1 MMSDFWVEEMSEEGT
16 EELLEKIATK
26 IRSKK
31 MEVPAVMALEMHK
44 PLAGIAGS
52 AGVVFAPFLV
62 PFLGFDNVNDY
73 TRVLSKPE
81 NIERLM
87 KKLELPKE
95 SDTQ

>member
-1 MMSDFWVEEMSEEGT
+1 MSDFWVEEMSEEGT

-87 KKLELPKE
+87 KKLELPQE
-95 SDTQ
+95 SDKQ

>member
-1 MMSDFWVEEMSEEGT
+1 
-16 EELLEKIATK
+16 
-26 IRSKK
+26 

-44 PLAGIAGS
+44 PISGTLANAS
-52 AGVVFAPFLV
+52 VVFAPFLV

-87 KKLELPKE
+87 KKLEAPQKE
-95 SDTQ
+95 AAL

>member
-1 MMSDFWVEEMSEEGT
+1 MSDFWVEEMSEEGT

-31 MEVPAVMALEMHK
+31 LEVPAVMALEMHK

>member
-1 MMSDFWVEEMSEEGT
+1 LDFWT
-16 EELLEKIATK
+16 EELTPEETENLLQKIATQIQK
-26 IRSKK
+26 RK

-44 PLAGIAGS
+44 PIVGTLSNAS
-52 AGVVFAPFLV
+52 VVFAPFIV

-87 KKLELPKE
+87 NILESPREEAK
-95 SDTQ
+95 T

>member
-1 MMSDFWVEEMSEEGT
+1 MSDFWVEEMSEEGT